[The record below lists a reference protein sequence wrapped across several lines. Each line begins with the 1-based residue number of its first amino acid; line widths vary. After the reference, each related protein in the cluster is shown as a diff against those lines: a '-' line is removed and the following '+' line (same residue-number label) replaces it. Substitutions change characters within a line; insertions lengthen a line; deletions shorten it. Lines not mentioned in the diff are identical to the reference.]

1 MCIGRNYRVW
11 KGRLPASPSSA
22 TWFASASSSTDCLS
36 AFSSC
41 ASLGDVDIVDGARDG
56 GGGGGETGDGGVGWS
71 WFEKEERKWGK
82 DERAGFNEQFAAE
95 FRTTCNVLFPGD
107 L

>member
-1 MCIGRNYRVW
+1 M
-11 KGRLPASPSSA
+11 
-22 TWFASASSSTDCLS
+22 ST
-36 AFSSC
+36 
-41 ASLGDVDIVDGARDG
+41 SLIADAMAVA
-56 GGGGGETGDGGVGWS
+56 ETGRRETGEGS
-71 WFEKEERKWGK
+71 YWFEKEERKWGK